1 MAKGKWRM
9 NKELGKMEK
18 GKWIR
23 SKQKMSNTN
32 LKPNYSFTGYSRLL
46 YIKVIYQIMFPY
58 NGLQE
63 SIRGI

>member
-1 MAKGKWRM
+1 MDKGKR

-18 GKWIR
+18 GKW
-23 SKQKMSNTN
+23 MSNTN
-32 LKPNYSFTGYSRLL
+32 RKPNYSFTGHSRLL
-46 YIKVIYQIMFPY
+46 YIKVIYQIIFPY